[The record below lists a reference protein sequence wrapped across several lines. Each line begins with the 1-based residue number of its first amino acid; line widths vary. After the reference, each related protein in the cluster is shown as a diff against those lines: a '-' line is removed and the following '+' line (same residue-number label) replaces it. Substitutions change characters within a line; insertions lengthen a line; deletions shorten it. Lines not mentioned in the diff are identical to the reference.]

1 MTHLFEKSR
10 AVAVGLVVTVVGLG
24 PVREAMAATPSFPSE
39 DPSEQSAALAAQ
51 QEMLSDLKGKLAAQS
66 QLLHAQRET
75 LAAQSQMLGEQRKVL
90 AVQPHVAASV
100 QEGQQPSLP
109 TEP

>member
-10 AVAVGLVVTVVGLG
+10 SAALALLVTVVGFG
-24 PVREAMAATPSFPSE
+24 PVRGAMAATPSFPPG
-39 DPSEQSAALAAQ
+39 DPSERTAALAAQ
-51 QEMLSDLKGKLAAQS
+51 QEMLSDLKGKLAVQT
-66 QLLHAQRET
+66 QLLHAQREM
-75 LAAQSQMLGEQRKVL
+75 LAAQSQVLGEQRKVL

-100 QEGQQPSLP
+100 QGGQQPCLA

>member
-10 AVAVGLVVTVVGLG
+10 AAVVALVVTVVGFG
-24 PVREAMAATPSFPSE
+24 PVREAMAATPSFPE
-39 DPSEQSAALAAQ
+39 GGPSEQTAALAAQ
-51 QEMLSDLKGKLAAQS
+51 QEMLSDLKGKRAVQT
-66 QLLHAQRET
+66 QLLHAQREM
-75 LAAQSQMLGEQRKVL
+75 LAAQSQVLGEQRKVL

-100 QEGQQPSLP
+100 LGGQQPCLA